1 MAEGA
6 GCWGELRKLNLS
18 LVEELDEYGQVT
30 VPYTEEDTHEGIES
44 RMEFPQ
50 FKDRVGCH
58 LHGFSHHVMV
68 VTIDTYHSTSLLDQ
82 VSDGHGVAIQVL

>member
-1 MAEGA
+1 MVERS

-18 LVEELDEYGQVT
+18 LVEEYGQVT

-44 RMEFPQ
+44 RMEVPQ

-58 LHGFSHHVMV
+58 LQVYGFSHHVMV
-68 VTIDTYHSTSLLDQ
+68 VTIDTYNSTSLLDL
-82 VSDGHGVAIQVL
+82 VSDGHGGATQVV